1 VLFQVASGGRREVE
15 MFGWSAATH
24 TLRQSQYARA
34 VRLSR
39 NKRRFGWLALRV
51 GVAQLFRRLV
61 GWVAALITTLVRAL
75 DYARPYR
82 PAAATAASRR

>member
-1 VLFQVASGGRREVE
+1 
-15 MFGWSAATH
+15 MFGWTAAT
-24 TLRQSQYARA
+24 RKVREAQYARA

-61 GWVAALITTLVRAL
+61 GWVAALLTALVRAL

-82 PAAATAASRR
+82 PAAATAASSR